1 VSRRTPILVTVCAAV
16 IAVAAPSAAT
26 PAKPAKAAPLP
37 SAGHRYGLTPTGL
50 IAGGTYGAAGAISG
64 DTVVTEIP
72 QAVNGG
78 VFYVFVRPK
87 AGWRAGL
94 KPVAQ
99 LTAPSESTIDPEN
112 PATVAIS
119 GDTIVISEPGQTVNG
134 DGDQGAVYV
143 YVRPKTGWVTTAS
156 PTATLTNADG
166 QPNDDFGHASIDGNT
181 IVVGAPGPNGNT
193 TVAGTAFVY
202 VGPPGGWTNS
212 GDPTA
217 RLSSSDSAMGDAFGA
232 STAISGSTIVVAS
245 PQAFVFAHTDAGA
258 GFLYVK
264 PSTGWK
270 SATPTRRLFVGQGTT
285 DQELTE
291 ADAVAVQGSTVVLGA
306 MDSVVNGVR
315 TGAAYVF
322 ARPSKGWGSSALVT
336 PAVLTP
342 SDGAANDLFGEHVGI
357 SGRLIVTESFNHTV
371 DGVADA
377 GAGYLFAEPTSG
389 WKTSSKATEFGAAKP
404 TIDDHFVA
412 YGIDRAAIVAGATGF
427 ETGTGAA
434 YVFASPPPVLS
445 KVAESATSF
454 TIGSAPA
461 RANPKHHPAGG
472 IVFRFHLNQP
482 SAVTLRFTPGSLTVH
497 GRKGVNRIWFDGRL
511 AKHKTIHRGHQK
523 VRFQAND
530 SNGTSTTTTLRLTV
544 H

>member
-1 VSRRTPILVTVCAAV
+1 VSRRTPIVVTVCAAV
-16 IAVAAPSAAT
+16 IAVAAPSAAA

-37 SAGHRYGLTPTGL
+37 SVGHRYAVTATGLT
-50 IAGGTYGAAGAISG
+50 AGGSYGSAGAISG
-64 DTVVTEIP
+64 DTVITEVP

-94 KPVAQ
+94 KPVAR
-99 LTAPSESTIDPEN
+99 LSAPNESTIDPEN

-119 GDTIVISEPGQTVNG
+119 GDTIVISEPGQTVDG

-143 YVRPKTGWVTTAS
+143 YVRPKTGWATTAS
-156 PTATLTNADG
+156 PAATLTNADG
-166 QPNDDFGHASIDGNT
+166 QPGDDFGHASIDGNT

-193 TVAGTAFVY
+193 TVAGAAFVY
-202 VGPPGGWTNS
+202 VGPPGGWISS

-217 RLSSSDSAMGDAFGA
+217 RLSSISSAMGDAFGA

-245 PQAFVFAHTDAGA
+245 PQAFVFAHQDAGA
-258 GFLYVK
+258 GFVYVK
-264 PSTGWK
+264 PTTGWK
-270 SATPTRRLFVGQGTT
+270 SATATRQLIVGQGTI

-291 ADAVAVQGSTVVLGA
+291 AGAVAVQGSTVVLGA

-315 TGAAYVF
+315 TGAVYVF
-322 ARPSKGWGSSALVT
+322 ARPSNGWASSALVT
-336 PAVLTP
+336 PAVLTA

-357 SGRLIVTESFNHTV
+357 SGRQIVTGSFNHTV
-371 DGVADA
+371 DSVADA

-389 WKTSSKATEFGAAKP
+389 WKTSSRATEFGPAKP
-404 TIDDHFVA
+404 PVDDHFVA
-412 YGIDRAAIVAGATGF
+412 YGIDRATIVAGASGF
-427 ETGTGAA
+427 DTDTGAA
-434 YVFASPPPVLS
+434 YVFAPPPPALS
-445 KVAESATSF
+445 KLAESATSF

-461 RANPKHHPAGG
+461 EVNPKHHPAGG

-482 SAVTLRFTPGSLTVH
+482 SVVTLRFAAGSLTVH
-497 GRKGVNRIWFDGRL
+497 GRKGANRIWFDGRL
-511 AKHKTIHRGHQK
+511 TKHKTVHRGHQK
-523 VRFQAND
+523 VRFQARD